1 MIAVVQR
8 VSEASVKIEGEVKGE
23 IGLGFMVLLG
33 ISVTDEEED
42 VNWIVKKINGLR
54 IFSDADD
61 KLNLDL
67 AHVNGNVLLI
77 SQFSLQASTKKGNR
91 PSFIAAARPEKAIPL
106 YEKTIEL
113 LSESLG
119 KKIETGEFGANM
131 KVSLIND
138 GPMTIIL
145 DSKTKA

>member
-8 VSEASVKIEGEVKGE
+8 VSEASVRINKAI
-23 IGLGFMVLLG
+23 IGQIGIGFMVLLG
-33 ISVTDEEED
+33 ISEDDTEED
-42 VNWIVKKINGLR
+42 VFWIIKKIVGLR
-54 IFSDADD
+54 IFSDLND

-67 AHVNGNVLLI
+67 AQVDGNVLLI

-91 PSFIAAARPEKAIPL
+91 PSFITAARPEQAIPL
-106 YEKTIEL
+106 YEKAIQVL
-113 LSESLG
+113 NDGIG
-119 KKIETGEFGANM
+119 KKIETGVFGADM

-145 DSKTKA
+145 DSKNKV